1 MRQVI
6 KLHQEIFLQSDN
18 GLGHLVKKGTWNP
31 IAERFMAEFRRE
43 KVEMFLGVVRKYMQV
58 RGAMSQKDLAEQ
70 TDVGV
75 STMSRFLSQ
84 KSTELNP
91 QLIAK
96 ITAKL
101 NIPLHEMIDFVEE
114 DFADRFI
121 RLVKFYKDELKDTEF
136 DPNDLGATS
145 TTNEEKKV
153 VQEKKEDVASEAV
166 DNRTPNQRKEDK
178 VKSNADLSIREKLES
193 LTPRQRVFMTEF
205 LNMKLEE
212 RDLIV
217 DLGNNLFQYF
227 KMKGMEI

>member
-1 MRQVI
+1 
-6 KLHQEIFLQSDN
+6 
-18 GLGHLVKKGTWNP
+18 
-31 IAERFMAEFRRE
+31 MAEFKRNKLE
-43 KVEMFLGVVRKYMQV
+43 LFLGATRKYMQV

-70 TDVGV
+70 TDVGI

-121 RLVKFYKDELKDTEF
+121 RLVKFYKDELKEE
-136 DPNDLGATS
+136 DLDAGELVDSAPDRATVKI
-145 TTNEEKKV
+145 EE
-153 VQEKKEDVASEAV
+153 ELSA
-166 DNRTPNQRKEDK
+166 NRREEDK
-178 VKSNADLSIREKLES
+178 VRINDKTNAKSNSDKSIREKLES
-193 LTPRQRVFMTEF
+193 LTPRQRAFMTEF
-205 LNMKLEE
+205 LNLKLEE

-217 DLGNNLFQYF
+217 DLGNNMFQYF
-227 KMKGMEI
+227 KMKGMDL

>member
-1 MRQVI
+1 MHQV
-6 KLHQEIFLQSDN
+6 IFLQSDN
-18 GLGHLVKKGTWNP
+18 AFRDLRQRIK
-31 IAERFMAEFRRE
+31 AMAEFKRS
-43 KVEMFLGVVRKYMQV
+43 KVEMFLGVTRKYMQV

-70 TDVGV
+70 TDVGI

-121 RLVKFYKDELKDTEF
+121 RLVKFYKDEL
-136 DPNDLGATS
+136 
-145 TTNEEKKV
+145 NEEDM
-153 VQEKKEDVASEAV
+153 EASELV
-166 DNRTPNQRKEDK
+166 DSAPEPGTQKTLNPAAERRLSAEERREETRGILKEEKTASNKDRSDK
-178 VKSNADLSIREKLES
+178 SIREKLES
-193 LTPRQRVFMTEF
+193 LTPRQRAFMTEF
-205 LNMKLEE
+205 LNLKLEE

-217 DLGNNLFQYF
+217 DVGNNMFQYF
-227 KMKGMEI
+227 KMKGMDI

>member
-1 MRQVI
+1 
-6 KLHQEIFLQSDN
+6 
-18 GLGHLVKKGTWNP
+18 
-31 IAERFMAEFRRE
+31 MAEFRKER
-43 KVEMFLGVVRKYMQV
+43 VEHFLGVVRKYMQV

-121 RLVKFYKDELKDTEF
+121 RLVKFYKDEL
-136 DPNDLGATS
+136 G
-145 TTNEEKKV
+145 EESIDSDEVGDVTKEKENLSKNKV
-153 VQEKKEDVASEAV
+153 DDSPKVDSKTASAKQSAEM
-166 DNRTPNQRKEDK
+166 
-178 VKSNADLSIREKLES
+178 SIREKLES
-193 LTPRQRVFMTEF
+193 LTPRQRAFMQEF
-205 LNMKLEE
+205 LNLKLEE

-217 DLGNNLFQYF
+217 DVGNNLFQYF
-227 KMKGMEI
+227 KMKGMDI

>member
-1 MRQVI
+1 LRQEI
-6 KLHQEIFLQSDN
+6 KLHKEIFLHSDN
-18 GLGHLVKKGTWNP
+18 GLKRLAIKLE
-31 IAERFMAEFRRE
+31 AMMAEFKNE
-43 KVEMFLGVVRKYMQV
+43 KMESFLGVVRKYMQM
-58 RGAMSQKDLAEQ
+58 RGAMSQKDLAEL

-84 KSTELNP
+84 KSTEINP

-121 RLVKFYKDELKDTEF
+121 RLVKFYKDD
-136 DPNDLGATS
+136 
-145 TTNEEKKV
+145 
-153 VQEKKEDVASEAV
+153 KEDVAALNAPEIKVEEVKPKPVEEIPVRRKDDQAK
-166 DNRTPNQRKEDK
+166 NRAE
-178 VKSNADLSIREKLES
+178 LSLRDKLES
-193 LTPRQRVFMTEF
+193 LTPRQKAFMTEF
-205 LNMKLEE
+205 LNLKLEE

-227 KMKGMEI
+227 KMKGMDI

>member
-1 MRQVI
+1 
-6 KLHQEIFLQSDN
+6 
-18 GLGHLVKKGTWNP
+18 
-31 IAERFMAEFRRE
+31 MAEFKRNKLE
-43 KVEMFLGVVRKYMQV
+43 LFLGATRKYMQV

-70 TDVGV
+70 TDVGI

-121 RLVKFYKDELKDTEF
+121 RLVKFYKDELKEE
-136 DPNDLGATS
+136 DLDAGELVDSAPDRATVKI
-145 TTNEEKKV
+145 EE
-153 VQEKKEDVASEAV
+153 ELSA
-166 DNRTPNQRKEDK
+166 NRREEDK
-178 VKSNADLSIREKLES
+178 ARINDKTNAKSNSDKSIREKLES
-193 LTPRQRVFMTEF
+193 LTPRQRAFMTEF
-205 LNMKLEE
+205 LNLKLEE

-217 DLGNNLFQYF
+217 DLGNNMFQYF
-227 KMKGMEI
+227 KMKGMDL

>member
-1 MRQVI
+1 MNN
-6 KLHQEIFLQSDN
+6 FL
-18 GLGHLVKKGTWNP
+18 GALK
-31 IAERFMAEFRRE
+31 MAEFKKE
-43 KVEMFLGVVRKYMQV
+43 KIEMFLGVTRKYMQV

-96 ITAKL
+96 VTAKL

-121 RLVKFYKDELKDTEF
+121 RLVKFYKDELKDGDFNPF
-136 DPNDLGATS
+136 DLS
-145 TTNEEKKV
+145 EKGSNV
-153 VQEKKEDVASEAV
+153 AGEKEIPRAEPEDTRS
-166 DNRTPNQRKEDK
+166 PNQRKEDK
-178 VKSNADLSIREKLES
+178 MKSSAELSIREKLES
-193 LTPRQRVFMTEF
+193 LTPRQRAFMTEF

-227 KMKGMEI
+227 KMKGMDI

>member
-18 GLGHLVKKGTWNP
+18 AFKGLGKGG
-31 IAERFMAEFRRE
+31 FVAEFKRE
-43 KVEMFLGVVRKYMQV
+43 KLELFLGVTRKYMQV

-70 TDVGV
+70 TDVGI

-121 RLVKFYKDELKDTEF
+121 RLVKFYKDELKEDDIDAQELK
-136 DPNDLGATS
+136 DSSPDMATLKI
-145 TTNEEKKV
+145 EK
-153 VQEKKEDVASEAV
+153 ESSSLD
-166 DNRTPNQRKEDK
+166 RKIDKNEDK
-178 VKSNADLSIREKLES
+178 EKDKLNSKNQADKSIREKLES
-193 LTPRQRVFMTEF
+193 LTPRQRAFMTEF
-205 LNMKLEE
+205 LNLKLEE

-217 DLGNNLFQYF
+217 DVGNNLFQYF
-227 KMKGMEI
+227 KMKGMDL

>member
-1 MRQVI
+1 
-6 KLHQEIFLQSDN
+6 
-18 GLGHLVKKGTWNP
+18 
-31 IAERFMAEFRRE
+31 
-43 KVEMFLGVVRKYMQV
+43 MQM

-114 DFADRFI
+114 DFSERFI
-121 RLVKFYKDELKDTEF
+121 RLVKFYKDELQEGELEPEELTDSAPDKATVKTTEKAPEPREDRRE
-136 DPNDLGATS
+136 DPKIAAKNSA
-145 TTNEEKKV
+145 
-153 VQEKKEDVASEAV
+153 
-166 DNRTPNQRKEDK
+166 DK
-178 VKSNADLSIREKLES
+178 SIREKLES
-193 LTPRQRVFMTEF
+193 LTPRQRAFMTEF
-205 LNMKLEE
+205 LNLKLEE

-217 DLGNNLFQYF
+217 DLGNNMFQYF
-227 KMKGMEI
+227 KMKGMDL

>member
-1 MRQVI
+1 
-6 KLHQEIFLQSDN
+6 
-18 GLGHLVKKGTWNP
+18 
-31 IAERFMAEFRRE
+31 MAEF
-43 KVEMFLGVVRKYMQV
+43 KKDKLDMFLGVTRKYMQV
-58 RGAMSQKDLAEQ
+58 RGAMSQKELAEQ

-121 RLVKFYKDELKDTEF
+121 RLVKFYKDELNDSEF
-136 DPNDLGATS
+136 DPESAENS
-145 TTNEEKKV
+145 TNADSEKTK
-153 VQEKKEDVASEAV
+153 DVKTESPEAK
-166 DNRTPNQRKEDK
+166 TPGRRSEDK
-178 VKSNADLSIREKLES
+178 AKAAGEMSIREKLES
-193 LTPRQRVFMTEF
+193 LTPRQRAFMQEF
-205 LNMKLEE
+205 LNLKLEE

-227 KMKGMEI
+227 KMKGMDI

>member
-1 MRQVI
+1 
-6 KLHQEIFLQSDN
+6 
-18 GLGHLVKKGTWNP
+18 
-31 IAERFMAEFRRE
+31 MAEF
-43 KVEMFLGVVRKYMQV
+43 KKDKLDMFLGVTRKYMQV
-58 RGAMSQKDLAEQ
+58 RGAMSQKELAEQ

-121 RLVKFYKDELKDTEF
+121 RLVKFYKDELNDSEF
-136 DPNDLGATS
+136 DPDSAENSASGSSSGNT
-145 TTNEEKKV
+145 
-153 VQEKKEDVASEAV
+153 KEADTPKTDTDVRV
-166 DNRTPNQRKEDK
+166 PNQRKEDK
-178 VKSNADLSIREKLES
+178 AKTNAELSIREKLES
-193 LTPRQRVFMTEF
+193 LTPRQRAFMTEF
-205 LNMKLEE
+205 LNLKLEE

-227 KMKGMEI
+227 KMKGMDI

>member
-1 MRQVI
+1 
-6 KLHQEIFLQSDN
+6 
-18 GLGHLVKKGTWNP
+18 
-31 IAERFMAEFRRE
+31 MAEFKRSKLE
-43 KVEMFLGVVRKYMQV
+43 LFLGATRKYMQV

-70 TDVGV
+70 TDVGI

-121 RLVKFYKDELKDTEF
+121 RLVKFYKDELKEE
-136 DPNDLGATS
+136 DL
-145 TTNEEKKV
+145 
-153 VQEKKEDVASEAV
+153 DASELV
-166 DNRTPNQRKEDK
+166 DSAPDRATIKIEEEQNANRREEDK
-178 VKSNADLSIREKLES
+178 ARINEKTNAKSNSDKSIREKLES
-193 LTPRQRVFMTEF
+193 LTPRQRAFMTEF
-205 LNMKLEE
+205 LNLKLEE

-217 DLGNNLFQYF
+217 DLGNNMFQYF
-227 KMKGMEI
+227 KMKGMDI

>member
-1 MRQVI
+1 MADFRKE
-6 KLHQEIFLQSDN
+6 KLE
-18 GLGHLVKKGTWNP
+18 
-31 IAERFMAEFRRE
+31 AY
-43 KVEMFLGVVRKYMQV
+43 LGVVRKYMQV
-58 RGAMSQKDLAEQ
+58 RGAMSQKDLAEL

-121 RLVKFYKDELKDTEF
+121 RLVKFYKDELSEEDPDADTVKAVIKEEQDLSKNKDEVT
-136 DPNDLGATS
+136 L
-145 TTNEEKKV
+145 
-153 VQEKKEDVASEAV
+153 EKKE
-166 DNRTPNQRKEDK
+166 
-178 VKSNADLSIREKLES
+178 NAKKGSDLSIRDKLES
-193 LTPRQRVFMTEF
+193 LTPRQRAFMTEF
-205 LNMKLEE
+205 LNLKLEE

-227 KMKGMEI
+227 KMKGMDL

>member
-1 MRQVI
+1 
-6 KLHQEIFLQSDN
+6 
-18 GLGHLVKKGTWNP
+18 
-31 IAERFMAEFRRE
+31 MAEFKKE
-43 KVEMFLGVVRKYMQV
+43 NIEMFLGVTRKYMQV

-121 RLVKFYKDELKDTEF
+121 RLVKFYKDELKDGDF
-136 DPNDLGATS
+136 DPNDLSDTGAA
-145 TTNEEKKV
+145 TNLNGNSEK
-153 VQEKKEDVASEAV
+153 DIPRIDAS
-166 DNRTPNQRKEDK
+166 DTRTPNQRKEDK
-178 VKSNADLSIREKLES
+178 AKSNADLSIREKLES
-193 LTPRQRVFMTEF
+193 LTPRQRAFMSEF
-205 LNMKLEE
+205 LNLKLEE

-227 KMKGMEI
+227 KMKGMDI

>member
-1 MRQVI
+1 
-6 KLHQEIFLQSDN
+6 
-18 GLGHLVKKGTWNP
+18 
-31 IAERFMAEFRRE
+31 MAEFKKE
-43 KVEMFLGVVRKYMQV
+43 KIEMFLGVVRKYMQV

-84 KSTELNP
+84 KSSELNP

-121 RLVKFYKDELKDTEF
+121 RLVKFYKDELKDGDF
-136 DPNDLGATS
+136 DPGDLSVKAEELSKEKETEND
-145 TTNEEKKV
+145 
-153 VQEKKEDVASEAV
+153 DR
-166 DNRTPNQRKEDK
+166 RTPNQRKEDK
-178 VKSNADLSIREKLES
+178 VKTNADLSIRDKLES
-193 LTPRQRVFMTEF
+193 LTPRQRAFMTEF
-205 LNMKLEE
+205 LNLKLEE
-212 RDLIV
+212 RDLVV

-227 KMKGMEI
+227 KMKGMDL

>member
-1 MRQVI
+1 
-6 KLHQEIFLQSDN
+6 
-18 GLGHLVKKGTWNP
+18 
-31 IAERFMAEFRRE
+31 MAEFRRE

-136 DPNDLGATS
+136 DPNDLGAVA
-145 TTNEEKKV
+145 EPKAPKADGEAV
-153 VQEKKEDVASEAV
+153 VSEAA
-166 DNRTPNQRKEDK
+166 DTRTPNQRKEDK
-178 VKSNADLSIREKLES
+178 VKSSADLSIREKLES
-193 LTPRQRVFMTEF
+193 LTPRQRAFMTEF

-227 KMKGMEI
+227 KMKGMDI

>member
-1 MRQVI
+1 
-6 KLHQEIFLQSDN
+6 
-18 GLGHLVKKGTWNP
+18 
-31 IAERFMAEFRRE
+31 MAEFKRT
-43 KVEMFLGVVRKYMQV
+43 KVEMFLGVTRKYMQM

-114 DFADRFI
+114 DFSERFI
-121 RLVKFYKDELKDTEF
+121 RLVKFYKDELQEGELGPEELTDSAPDKATVKTTEKAPEPREERREERRE
-136 DPNDLGATS
+136 DPKIAAKNSA
-145 TTNEEKKV
+145 
-153 VQEKKEDVASEAV
+153 
-166 DNRTPNQRKEDK
+166 DK
-178 VKSNADLSIREKLES
+178 SIREKLES
-193 LTPRQRVFMTEF
+193 LTPRQRAFMTEF
-205 LNMKLEE
+205 LNLKLEE

-217 DLGNNLFQYF
+217 DLGNNMFQYF
-227 KMKGMEI
+227 KMKGMDL

>member
-1 MRQVI
+1 
-6 KLHQEIFLQSDN
+6 
-18 GLGHLVKKGTWNP
+18 
-31 IAERFMAEFRRE
+31 MAEFKKE
-43 KVEMFLGVVRKYMQV
+43 KIEMFLGVTRKYMQV

-96 ITAKL
+96 VTAKL

-121 RLVKFYKDELKDTEF
+121 RLVKFYKDELKDGDFNPF
-136 DPNDLGATS
+136 DLS
-145 TTNEEKKV
+145 EKGSNV
-153 VQEKKEDVASEAV
+153 AGEKEIPRAEPEDTRS
-166 DNRTPNQRKEDK
+166 PNQRKEDK
-178 VKSNADLSIREKLES
+178 MKSSAELSIREKLES
-193 LTPRQRVFMTEF
+193 LTPRQRAFMTEF

-227 KMKGMEI
+227 KMKGMDI

>member
-1 MRQVI
+1 
-6 KLHQEIFLQSDN
+6 
-18 GLGHLVKKGTWNP
+18 
-31 IAERFMAEFRRE
+31 MAEFRRE
-43 KVEMFLGVVRKYMQV
+43 KIEMFLGVVRKYMQV

-121 RLVKFYKDELKDTEF
+121 RLVKFYKDELKDSEF
-136 DPNDLGATS
+136 DPTDLGAITE
-145 TTNEEKKV
+145 TTTGIPE
-153 VQEKKEDVASEAV
+153 QEKSPAQSV
-166 DNRTPNQRKEDK
+166 DNRTANQRKEDK

-193 LTPRQRVFMTEF
+193 LTPRQRAFMTEF
-205 LNMKLEE
+205 LNLKLEE

>member
-1 MRQVI
+1 
-6 KLHQEIFLQSDN
+6 
-18 GLGHLVKKGTWNP
+18 
-31 IAERFMAEFRRE
+31 MAEFKRTKLE
-43 KVEMFLGVVRKYMQV
+43 VFLGVTRKYMQV

-70 TDVGV
+70 TDVGI

-121 RLVKFYKDELKDTEF
+121 RLVKFYKDELKEEDLEVSELVNATP
-136 DPNDLGATS
+136 DPLKEKIEAEE
-145 TTNEEKKV
+145 NELKLRRE
-153 VQEKKEDVASEAV
+153 
-166 DNRTPNQRKEDK
+166 EDK
-178 VKSNADLSIREKLES
+178 VKAAAKNNTDKSIREKLES
-193 LTPRQRVFMTEF
+193 LTPRQRAFMTEF
-205 LNMKLEE
+205 LNLKLEE

-217 DLGNNLFQYF
+217 DLGNNMFQYF
-227 KMKGMEI
+227 KMKGMDI